1 MLPRHPRKIL
11 FSSFMIEK
19 NDQILA
25 EMRLLAESRR
35 PARLDYKAA
44 AELLGFAEHDVPVLV
59 QHGLL
64 KPLGSPGQNSHK
76 FFATIQLLRLG
87 VDPAWLD
94 RATKLIGS
102 NWKIRNAKKR
112 KTSCQATQTRP

>member
-1 MLPRHPRKIL
+1 
-11 FSSFMIEK
+11 MIKK

-25 EMRLLAESRR
+25 EMRLLAESGR

-44 AELLGFAEHDVPVLV
+44 AELLGFAEHDMPVLV

-64 KPLGSPGQNSHK
+64 KPLGAPGQNSHK